1 MKSKLALSLAAACSL
16 CLLPALTY
24 AGNNGQSE
32 AKSDHSDK
40 VRTMTGCLEKE
51 GNEYELRTDNGATW
65 ELEGDSV
72 NLADHVGH
80 TIRVTGTVNH
90 AKMHDEKEKAKEKTE
105 SNPSEH
111 GHITVTNVKHIKAG
125 CSK

>member
-16 CLLPALTY
+16 SLLPVLSY
-24 AGNNGQSE
+24 AANNGQSE
-32 AKSDHSDK
+32 GKSEK
-40 VRTMTGCLEKE
+40 VRTMTGCLEKD

-90 AKMHDEKEKAKEKTE
+90 AKMHEEKEKAKEKTE

-111 GHITVTNVKHIKAG
+111 GHLTVTNIKHISAS